1 MTSAPDAELVRLCRE
16 RDDDAFRALVERHQR
31 LVFAVAL
38 AHAGDVA
45 LAEDVAQEAF
55 VAAWRDLDALR
66 EPDRVGPWV
75 AGIARNLAR
84 SAERNRARRAQHRLD
99 EPPSPATPEEE
110 VLAREDRELLGRAL
124 AEVPAAHREALVLH
138 YLEGQ
143 PVARIA
149 EVLGVR
155 EELVKQRLSRGRRAL
170 RASVAARVEAA
181 LVRARP
187 GPRFGA
193 AVLAAAHRPPAA
205 SAAGKGVAMVSMK
218 KAVIAAAAAG
228 VAVAGGALYM
238 KRADG
243 GQEQTS
249 PARGHQAMRKASAA
263 AGRPSAPGAEAPAAL
278 MVRRI
283 DPATRAVRLE
293 AIRRARSANAGRGE
307 RRPGAEEPPPQLAT
321 AEGDLDKEYIRDAVQ
336 GLIPLLGECYQE
348 GLERNPALR
357 GRVVVDFTIEGE
369 PEVGGIVGESSIGKT
384 SMDDPAVLE
393 CIQETM
399 YALEIDP
406 PAAGGLVHV
415 SYPFELAPAEQG
427 EEFQ

>member
-1 MTSAPDAELVRLCRE
+1 MTSAPDAELVAKCRA
-16 RDDDAFRALVERHQR
+16 RDADAFRALVERHQR

-38 AHAGDVA
+38 AHAGDVG

-55 VAAWRDLDALR
+55 VAAWRDLDLLR

-84 SAERNRARRAQHRLD
+84 SAQRNRARRAQHRLD
-99 EPPSPATPEEE
+99 EPPSPATPEDE

-124 AEVPAAHREALVLH
+124 AEVPAAHREALVLY

-181 LVRARP
+181 LLRARP

-193 AVLAAAHRPPAA
+193 AVVAAAHTPPAV
-205 SAAGKGVAMVSMK
+205 SAAGKGAVMVSMK
-218 KAVIAAAAAG
+218 KAVIAAVAAAG

-238 KRADG
+238 KSADG
-243 GQEQTS
+243 GKEEAS
-249 PARGHQAMRKASAA
+249 PARASQTDRKAAA
-263 AGRPSAPGAEAPAAL
+263 AAARPAAPGAAKAPAP

-293 AIRRARSANAGRGE
+293 AIRRARKAASAARSE

-321 AEGDLDKEYIRDAVQ
+321 ADGDLDKEYIRDAVQ

-348 GLERNPALR
+348 GLERNPALA

-369 PEVGGIVGESSIGKT
+369 PEVGGVVGESSIGKT

-406 PAAGGLVHV
+406 PAGGGLVHV
-415 SYPFELAPAEQG
+415 KYPFEFAASDGDER
-427 EEFQ
+427 